1 MERKTQINLI
11 YVVLALIGV
20 VLLRDLW
27 VQMQTIEPIP
37 YSRFEQYLDQGLVR
51 DVVVGEDYIRGN
63 FTQPQNGKTQFVTTP
78 VDPRLADRLR
88 GKGIEF
94 TGAIENT
101 WLSTLLSWIV
111 PVLVFFAL
119 WMFVVR
125 RLVEKHGFGGGL
137 MSIGKSKA
145 KIYVETDTK
154 VTFNDVAGVD
164 EAKQELQ
171 EVVEF
176 LKNPQEY
183 GRLGAR
189 VPKGILLVGP
199 PGTGKTLLARA
210 VAGEAGVPFFSI
222 SGSEFVEMFVGVGA
236 ARVRDLFEQARAKAP
251 AIIFIDELDALGRA
265 RGAVGPVSGNDER
278 EQTLN
283 QLLTELDGFDPSKGL
298 VLLAATNRP
307 EILDPA
313 LLRAGRFDRQIL
325 VDRPDKTGRIAILNV
340 HLKKIRTAPDVDP
353 EKIAALTTGFSG
365 ADLATLVN
373 EAALIAT
380 RRKAEAVSMDD
391 FTRAIER
398 IVAGLEKTNRLMN
411 PKEREIVAYHEMGH
425 ALVSMALPG
434 VDEVHKVSIIPRGV
448 GALGYTIQRPT
459 EDRYL
464 MTREEL
470 EDKIA
475 VLLGGRAAEWLVFG
489 HLSTGA
495 ADDLAKATDIARSM
509 VVRYGMDEE
518 LGFVSYDDRRPG
530 FLGEVSYPNVER
542 RYSEATAEKIDAA
555 VKRVVDRVFDRTMS
569 ILERNREILERGA
582 RELLARETLT
592 ETDLK
597 VLARDLIKAR
607 PDGQA
612 PDAQSGATLVEAAG
626 E

>member
-111 PVLVFFAL
+111 PVLVFFGL

-125 RLVEKHGFGGGL
+125 RIVEKHGFGGGL

-154 VTFNDVAGVD
+154 VTFNDVAGVE

-380 RRKAEAVSMDD
+380 RRKADAVSMDD

-597 VLARDLIKAR
+597 ALAHDLIKAR

-612 PDAQSGATLVEAAG
+612 LDAQSGATLVEAAG